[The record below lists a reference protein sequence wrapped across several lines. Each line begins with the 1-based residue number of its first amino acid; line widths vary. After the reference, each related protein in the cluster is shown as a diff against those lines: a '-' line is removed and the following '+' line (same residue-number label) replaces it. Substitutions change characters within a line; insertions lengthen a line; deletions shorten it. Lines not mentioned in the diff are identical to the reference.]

1 VDADGDPSDAR
12 LRTIDNSC
20 KSMPTEADGVI
31 GVTSVGPSKRKAYY
45 SDYGLEQADVSAPG
59 GDSRDTPDGSRK
71 IENTILAAYP
81 YEVGIHEDR
90 APSDGKPDIDPAT
103 GEPTTPAVIKQG
115 GAYYQYIQGTS
126 MASPHAVGV
135 AALIVAEYGK
145 RDKRGGG
152 VTMDPA
158 QVERILKRTATD
170 HACPP
175 GGVQTYPGL
184 PVPPDTTDYTARC
197 EGSPQRN
204 GFYGDGIVDALG
216 AVSGRR

>member
-1 VDADGDPSDAR
+1 
-12 LRTIDNSC
+12 
-20 KSMPTEADGVI
+20 M
-31 GVTSVGPSKRKAYY
+31 
-45 SDYGLEQADVSAPG
+45 
-59 GDSRDTPDGSRK
+59 
-71 IENTILAAYP
+71 
-81 YEVGIHEDR
+81 
-90 APSDGKPDIDPAT
+90 T

-145 RDKRGGG
+145 RDKRNGG

-184 PVPPDTTDYTARC
+184 PVPPDTTDYTATLRGLAAAQRVLRRRHRRRPRRGQRPPL
-197 EGSPQRN
+197 GSPNSGLHSSKPASTTSVRRRQCSRVRRRRVAVT
-204 GFYGDGIVDALG
+204 GSSPPAGIGSVPSA
-216 AVSGRR
+216 R